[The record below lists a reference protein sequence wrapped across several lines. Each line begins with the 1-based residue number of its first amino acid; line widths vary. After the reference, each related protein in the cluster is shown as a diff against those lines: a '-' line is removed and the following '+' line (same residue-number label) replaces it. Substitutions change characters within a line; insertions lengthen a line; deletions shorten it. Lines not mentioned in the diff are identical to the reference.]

1 MGEDF
6 SGDDGLPES
15 LFSGEFG
22 LELLALDVSHEVVT
36 DLGEE
41 NGGGEMLFSA
51 EDNCDAV
58 VATFGE
64 EGGGP
69 GGVGGVDND
78 NGEVLEWGRIE
89 DLVVL

>member
-1 MGEDF
+1 
-6 SGDDGLPES
+6 
-15 LFSGEFG
+15 
-22 LELLALDVSHEVVT
+22 LELLALDVRHEVVT

-41 NGGGEMLFSA
+41 NGSGEVLFA
-51 EDNCDAV
+51 AKHDCDAV

-78 NGEVLEWGRIE
+78 DGEVLEWGRIE
-89 DLVVL
+89 YPIVL